1 MKTQAFRYG
10 RDARRRSLRGHIAA
24 ARLAVPNAKVI
35 PMKRRPLIISLLCL
49 CLLLSGCRNAAPT
62 ASSPSAVVVGFS
74 QLGSESGWRIGNTA
88 SMEQA
93 AKRWGFGLMLDNANQ
108 RQDKQIAAIR
118 SFISYQVD
126 VIVFS
131 PIVETGWDNVLREAR
146 QAGIPVILTDRMV
159 DVADDTLYTA
169 YIGADFLAEGRRAGA
184 FLIKKADALGAEHL
198 NIVEITGTE
207 DSTPMRDRQ
216 AGFLQ
221 AIAGDGRFTVLES
234 ITGDFLRSKGRECMR
249 SLLDKYGAAG
259 IDVVYS
265 HNDAMTLGALDVL
278 DEAGIVPGRD
288 IVLISVDGEQ
298 AAVDELVKGR
308 INCIVECT
316 PHLGDDVMA
325 QVDALTKG
333 RTIPKTIHPEETVF
347 TEFDDLTGIGPRGY

>member
-1 MKTQAFRYG
+1 MK
-10 RDARRRSLRGHIAA
+10 LRILFLLT
-24 ARLAVPNAKVI
+24 LALALVLA
-35 PMKRRPLIISLLCL
+35 
-49 CLLLSGCRNAAPT
+49 GCRNSAPT
-62 ASSPSAVVVGFS
+62 AANPSPAVVVGFS

-93 AKRWGFGLMLDNANQ
+93 AKEWGFGLMLDNANQ
-108 RQDKQIAAIR
+108 RQEKQIAAIR

-159 DVADDTLYTA
+159 DVDDEDLYTA
-169 YIGADFLAEGRRAGA
+169 YIGADFLAEGRRAGE
-184 FLIKKADALGAEHL
+184 FLLRKADAMGADHL

-207 DSTPMRDRQ
+207 NSTPMRDRQ
-216 AGFLQ
+216 AGFAE
-221 AIAGDGRFTVLES
+221 AIAGDARFTVLES

-249 SLLDKYGAAG
+249 TLLDRYGAEG

>member
-1 MKTQAFRYG
+1 MKLRY
-10 RDARRRSLRGHIAA
+10 
-24 ARLAVPNAKVI
+24 
-35 PMKRRPLIISLLCL
+35 LIFTLLSLCL
-49 CLLLSGCRNAAPT
+49 ALTACQSTAPA
-62 ASSPSAVVVGFS
+62 ASSPPAVVVGFS

-169 YIGADFLAEGRRAGA
+169 YIGADFLAEGRRAGE

-249 SLLDKYGAAG
+249 SLLDRYGAAG

>member
-1 MKTQAFRYG
+1 MKLRY
-10 RDARRRSLRGHIAA
+10 
-24 ARLAVPNAKVI
+24 
-35 PMKRRPLIISLLCL
+35 LIFTLLSLCL
-49 CLLLSGCRNAAPT
+49 ALTACQSTAPA
-62 ASSPSAVVVGFS
+62 ASSPPAVVVGFS

-108 RQDKQIAAIR
+108 RQEKQIAAIR

-169 YIGADFLAEGRRAGA
+169 YIGADFLAEGRRAGE

-198 NIVEITGTE
+198 NITGTE

-216 AGFLQ
+216 AGFMQ
-221 AIAGDGRFTVLES
+221 AIAGDRRFTVLES

-249 SLLDKYGAAG
+249 SLLDRYGAAG

-278 DEAGIVPGRD
+278 DEAGVVPGRD

-347 TEFDDLTGIGPRGY
+347 SEFDDLSGLGPRGY

>member
-1 MKTQAFRYG
+1 MVAVKKALAALLVLCVVLLAGCGAKEKTVA
-10 RDARRRSLRGHIAA
+10 
-24 ARLAVPNAKVI
+24 N
-35 PMKRRPLIISLLCL
+35 
-49 CLLLSGCRNAAPT
+49 
-62 ASSPSAVVVGFS
+62 PSALVVGFS

-93 AKRWGFGLMLDNANQ
+93 AKDWGFGLMLDNANQ

-118 SFISYQVD
+118 SFISYRVD

-131 PIVETGWDNVLREAR
+131 PIVEAGWDNVLNEAREA
-146 QAGIPVILTDRMV
+146 GVPVILMDRMIDAV
-159 DVADDTLYTA
+159 DDTLYTA
-169 YIGADFLAEGRRAGA
+169 YIGADFLAEGRRAGEY
-184 FLIKKADALGAEHL
+184 LIRKADAMGAEHL

-207 DSTPMRDRQ
+207 NSTPMRDRQ
-216 AGFLQ
+216 AGFAE
-221 AIAGDGRFTVLES
+221 AIAGDARFTVLES

-249 SLLDKYGAAG
+249 TLLDRYGAEG

-278 DEAGIVPGRD
+278 DEAGVVPGED

-298 AAVDELVKGR
+298 AAVDELRKGR

-316 PHLGDDVMA
+316 PHRGGDVMA
-325 QVDALTKG
+325 QVDALTRGKQ
-333 RTIPKTIHPEETVF
+333 IPKTIHPEETVF
-347 TEFDDLTGIGPRGY
+347 TEFDDLSKIGPRGY

>member
-1 MKTQAFRYG
+1 MK
-10 RDARRRSLRGHIAA
+10 LRILFLLT
-24 ARLAVPNAKVI
+24 LALALVLA
-35 PMKRRPLIISLLCL
+35 
-49 CLLLSGCRNAAPT
+49 GCRNSAPT
-62 ASSPSAVVVGFS
+62 AANPSPAVVVGFS

-93 AKRWGFGLMLDNANQ
+93 AKEWGFGLMLDNANQ
-108 RQDKQIAAIR
+108 RQEKQIAAIR

-159 DVADDTLYTA
+159 DVDDEDLYTA
-169 YIGADFLAEGRRAGA
+169 YIGADFLAEGRRAGE
-184 FLIKKADALGAEHL
+184 FLLRKADAMGADHL

-207 DSTPMRDRQ
+207 NSTPMRDRQ
-216 AGFLQ
+216 AGFAE
-221 AIAGDGRFTVLES
+221 AIAGDARFTVLES

-249 SLLDKYGAAG
+249 TLLDRYGAEG

-278 DEAGIVPGRD
+278 DPWTASRPRWTSCARAASTAS
-288 IVLISVDGEQ
+288 LSVRPTWG
-298 AAVDELVKGR
+298 A
-308 INCIVECT
+308 
-316 PHLGDDVMA
+316 M
-325 QVDALTKG
+325 
-333 RTIPKTIHPEETVF
+333 
-347 TEFDDLTGIGPRGY
+347 

>member
-1 MKTQAFRYG
+1 MKLRY
-10 RDARRRSLRGHIAA
+10 
-24 ARLAVPNAKVI
+24 
-35 PMKRRPLIISLLCL
+35 LIFALLSLCL
-49 CLLLSGCRNAAPT
+49 ALTACQSTAPA
-62 ASSPSAVVVGFS
+62 ASSPPAVVVGFS

-169 YIGADFLAEGRRAGA
+169 YIGADFLAEGRRAGE

-221 AIAGDGRFTVLES
+221 AIAGDRRFTVLES

-249 SLLDKYGAAG
+249 SLLDRYGAAG

-265 HNDAMTLGALDVL
+265 HNDEMTLGALEVL
-278 DEAGIVPGRD
+278 EAEGIAPGKD
-288 IVLISVDGEQ
+288 IILISVDAQQE
-298 AAVDELVKGR
+298 AVDALKAGR

-316 PHLGDDVMA
+316 PDLGDSVMEM
-325 QVDALTKG
+325 VDALTRG
-333 RTIPKTIHPEETVF
+333 QQIPKSNHPVERAF
-347 TEFDDLTGIGPRGY
+347 SEFDDLSGIGPRGY

>member
-1 MKTQAFRYG
+1 MKLRY
-10 RDARRRSLRGHIAA
+10 LI
-24 ARLAVPNAKVI
+24 LALLA
-35 PMKRRPLIISLLCL
+35 LCL
-49 CLLLSGCRNAAPT
+49 TLSACQSTAPA
-62 ASSPSAVVVGFS
+62 ASSPPAVVVGFS

-169 YIGADFLAEGRRAGA
+169 YIGADFLAEGRRAGE

-249 SLLDKYGAAG
+249 SLLDRYGAAD

-325 QVDALTKG
+325 QVDALTRG

-347 TEFDDLTGIGPRGY
+347 SEFDDLSELGPRGY

>member
-1 MKTQAFRYG
+1 MEGMPVRHMT
-10 RDARRRSLRGHIAA
+10 RRALAAIALALCGALLAGCA
-24 ARLAVPNAKVI
+24 AKPV
-35 PMKRRPLIISLLCL
+35 
-49 CLLLSGCRNAAPT
+49 T
-62 ASSPSAVVVGFS
+62 ANPSALVVGFS
-74 QLGSESGWRIGNTA
+74 QLGAESGWRIGNTA

-131 PIVETGWDNVLREAR
+131 PIVETGWDNVLTEAR
-146 QAGIPVILTDRMV
+146 NAGIPVIIMDRMIET
-159 DVADDTLYTA
+159 DDDGLYTA
-169 YIGADFLAEGRRAGA
+169 YIGADFLSEGRRAGE
-184 FLIKKADALGAEHL
+184 FLLKKADALGAEHL

-216 AGFLQ
+216 AGFMQ
-221 AIAGDGRFTVLES
+221 AIAGDDRFTVLES

-249 SLLDKYGAAG
+249 ALLDKYGAEEA
-259 IDVVYS
+259 DVVYS

-278 DEAGIVPGRD
+278 DEAGIEPGKD
-288 IVLISVDGEQ
+288 IILISVDGEQ
-298 AAVDELVKGR
+298 AAVDELVRGR

-325 QVDALTKG
+325 QVDALTRG

-347 TEFDDLTGIGPRGY
+347 SEFDDLSGLGPRGY

>member
-1 MKTQAFRYG
+1 
-10 RDARRRSLRGHIAA
+10 
-24 ARLAVPNAKVI
+24 
-35 PMKRRPLIISLLCL
+35 MKRRKLIFLMLALAMLLA
-49 CLLLSGCRNAAPT
+49 GCRSSAPT
-62 ASSPSAVVVGFS
+62 GSKPSPAVVVGFS

-93 AKRWGFGLMLDNANQ
+93 AKDWGFGLMLDNANQ
-108 RQDKQIAAIR
+108 RQEKQIAAIR

-159 DVADDTLYTA
+159 DVDDDELYTA
-169 YIGADFLAEGRRAGA
+169 YIGADFLAEGRRAGE
-184 FLIKKADALGAEHL
+184 FLIRKADAMGAEHL

-207 DSTPMRDRQ
+207 NSTPMRDRQ
-216 AGFLQ
+216 IGFMQ
-221 AIAGDGRFTVLES
+221 AIEGDERFTVLES

-249 SLLDKYGAAG
+249 TLLDRYGAAG

-278 DEAGIVPGRD
+278 DEAGIAPGKD

-298 AAVDELVKGR
+298 AAVDELVRGR

-316 PHLGDDVMA
+316 PHLGNDVMA
-325 QVDALTKG
+325 QVDALTRG

-347 TEFDDLTGIGPRGY
+347 SEFDDLTGIGARGY

>member
-1 MKTQAFRYG
+1 MKLRY
-10 RDARRRSLRGHIAA
+10 LILTL
-24 ARLAVPNAKVI
+24 LA
-35 PMKRRPLIISLLCL
+35 LCL
-49 CLLLSGCRNAAPT
+49 TLSACQSTAPV
-62 ASSPSAVVVGFS
+62 ASSPPAVVVGFS

-108 RQDKQIAAIR
+108 RQEKQIAAIR

-159 DVADDTLYTA
+159 DIADDTLYTA
-169 YIGADFLAEGRRAGA
+169 YIGADFLAEGRRAGE
-184 FLIKKADALGAEHL
+184 FLIQKADAMGAEHL

-216 AGFLQ
+216 AGFMQ

-249 SLLDKYGAAG
+249 TLLDKYGAAG

-265 HNDAMTLGALDVL
+265 HNDEMTLGALEVL
-278 DEAGIVPGRD
+278 DEAGVVPGRD
-288 IVLISVDGEQ
+288 IVLISVDGQQ
-298 AAVDELVKGR
+298 AAMDELVKGR

-325 QVDALTKG
+325 QVDALTRG
-333 RTIPKTIHPEETVF
+333 QTIPKTIHPEETVF
-347 TEFDDLTGIGPRGY
+347 SEFDDLSELGPRGY